1 MCSDS
6 GGDRPDARLAARAV
20 FVLAASF
27 LTMLVGTGSI
37 HLVVVALKPITA
49 EFDWPRAV
57 LSTAFALQYFGG
69 GVGGILMG
77 AWLDRW
83 GMIGPALL
91 GAVMI
96 GLGAMLTARID
107 AQWQIYLIYGLMMG
121 LFGRGTLNAPHMAN
135 ITRWFDRR
143 RGMAVG
149 IVFSG
154 QALGGVLWPPLFD
167 RAIETVGWRETSFWY
182 GVLALVVMLFC
193 AMPMVR
199 RPPEPAE
206 PENPAEPAEP
216 AVPSPFPAKS
226 LQVSLST
233 AIIGCCISMSMP
245 LAHIVAWV
253 SDLGYSSARG
263 AEMLSVI
270 LLSAAISS
278 FAGVGP
284 FAERYGGLPTLLA
297 FSLLQAL
304 MLALFAVVD
313 NLIALYVVSALF
325 GFGYGG
331 ILPSY
336 PVIVRE
342 FMPAAESGRRT
353 GVVLMFAGV
362 GMAVGAWFG
371 GIVFD
376 TVGSYAP
383 AFLFG
388 AAFNVLNLAII
399 GVLVYH
405 ARQHTRTPA

>member
-1 MCSDS
+1 M
-6 GGDRPDARLAARAV
+6 
-20 FVLAASF
+20 VLVASF

-57 LSTAFALQYFGG
+57 PSTAFALQYFGG
-69 GVGGILMG
+69 GIGGILMG
-77 AWLDRW
+77 IWLDRW
-83 GMIGPALL
+83 GMGGPALL
-91 GAVMI
+91 GAIMI
-96 GLGAMLTARID
+96 GLGAMLTAQID
-107 AQWQIYLIYGLMMG
+107 AQWQLYLIYGVMMG

-135 ITRWFDRR
+135 IARWFDRHR
-143 RGMAVG
+143 STAVG

-154 QALGGVLWPPLFD
+154 QALGGALWPPVFERYIGL
-167 RAIETVGWRETSFWY
+167 VGWRETAFWY
-182 GVLALVVMLFC
+182 GVSAFIVMLVC
-193 AMPMVR
+193 AIPLFR
-199 RPPEPAE
+199 RPPDATEAE
-206 PENPAEPAEP
+206 KPTGSAEPATP
-216 AVPSPFPAKS
+216 QPFRVKS
-226 LQVSLST
+226 LQFSLST
-233 AIIGCCISMSMP
+233 AIVGCCISMSMP

-270 LLSAAISS
+270 LLSAAVSS

-284 FAERYGGLPTLLA
+284 FAQRYGGLRTLFA

-304 MLALFAVVD
+304 MLALLAVVD
-313 NLIALYVVSALF
+313 NLIALYIVSALF

-353 GVVLMFAGV
+353 GVVLLFAGV
-362 GMAVGAWFG
+362 GMAIGAWFG
-371 GIVFD
+371 GVVFD
-376 TVGSYAP
+376 VVGSYAP

-388 AAFNVLNLAII
+388 AAFNVLNLTII
-399 GVLVYH
+399 GILAYR
-405 ARQHTRTPA
+405 ARRFETSPA